1 MITATVQAVT
11 EDNWR
16 DVIALTVHPEQERF
30 VPSVAISLAKAYIK
44 PDGEHYDPFV
54 IYADGKM
61 VGFYSFN
68 YKPQR
73 MTRCYL
79 AGFLIENNHQ
89 GRGYG
94 KAALSHFLRFVQT
107 QYPECEAIY
116 LTVHPHN
123 IVATQLYQNFGFQKT
138 GGIIDGEDARGLTLP
153 WPTR

>member
-54 IYADGKM
+54 MYADGKM

-68 YKPQR
+68 HC
-73 MTRCYL
+73 T
-79 AGFLIENNHQ
+79 G
-89 GRGYG
+89 
-94 KAALSHFLRFVQT
+94 
-107 QYPECEAIY
+107 
-116 LTVHPHN
+116 
-123 IVATQLYQNFGFQKT
+123 QKSK
-138 GGIIDGEDARGLTLP
+138 
-153 WPTR
+153 